1 MVDFNNAKQEK
12 LIANSERSERN
23 GKGDNG
29 KKVMTLKT
37 VKKKETLFLISLL
50 AFPIVQ
56 FIIFYIILNINSI
69 CLAFQEWDEGKGKF
83 IFTGLDNFGMVFDD
97 LFQPDGRLR
106 NAIKNS
112 TIQFLISSG
121 LGIPLHIVVSYAIF
135 KEIHFSKLYKVLLV
149 LPSMISSMVFVV
161 CARHLLIDGM
171 QELLGDPGLNL
182 LNPYTRTSFWT
193 VLWFGFWM
201 QFSSGM
207 IIYLGA
213 MSNISVDVMEYSKL
227 EGLSTLRELWSIVLP
242 LIYPTITTYVVVA
255 IAGFFTNQ
263 GYYFSFMGAGSLTG
277 TTLYD
282 NLAYVFFTK
291 LAHQDST
298 QVQYPYAAA
307 GGLLFTLILAP
318 LTFLV
323 KYLMEKYGPSEE

>member
-69 CLAFQEWDEGKGKF
+69 CLAFQKWDMDKNRFVFSGFENFIAVGKDIFVTGK
-83 IFTGLDNFGMVFDD
+83 LV
-97 LFQPDGRLR
+97 
-106 NAIKNS
+106 NAISNS
-112 TIQFLISSG
+112 FVQFLIGSG

-182 LNPYTRTSFWT
+182 LNQYTRTSFWT

-242 LIYPTITTYVVVA
+242 LIYPTITTYVIVA

-291 LAHQDST
+291 LAHQDAT